1 MGKSIQE
8 DIIVKYLFDAVL
20 VPSEIMNRHDCRL
33 VVDLLRA
40 STQITTFF
48 DCGGSSLIPCTGKEE
63 ALEIKGEMGPD
74 WMLMGEIDGIMI
86 PGFDFGNSP
95 VEITRRGAPENA
107 LITTSNGTKSLLA
120 AAEDCPEVRV
130 ACARNAEAAAWDA
143 ICSGRHICMV
153 ASGRNGKF
161 SIEDTVCAGMI
172 IEKMLALAPSNG
184 GTEMELTDGA
194 ITSMALW
201 HHFGPDLVSVCME
214 SEHGK
219 ILQELGFTEDI
230 FFCGE
235 SDSSAS
241 VPCYRKDGKYGS
253 ISVR

>member
-1 MGKSIQE
+1 M
-8 DIIVKYLFDAVL
+8 KYLFDAVL
-20 VPSEIMNRHDCRL
+20 LSSEKMDKHDCRL

-63 ALEIKGEMGPD
+63 ALILKEELGPD
-74 WMLMGEIDGIMI
+74 WMLMGEIGGIMI
-86 PGFDFGNSP
+86 PGFDYGNSP
-95 VEITRRGAPENA
+95 LEIIKRGAPQNA
-107 LITTSNGTKSLLA
+107 LITTSNGTKALLA
-120 AAEDCPEVRV
+120 AADGCPEVRV

-143 ICSGRHICMV
+143 VCSGRVICVV

-161 SIEDTVCAGMI
+161 SMEDTVCAGMI
-172 IEKMLALAPSNG
+172 IEKMLVMAPSNG
-184 GTEMELTDGA
+184 GTEMELTDSA

-230 FFCGE
+230 FFCGDK
-235 SDSSAS
+235 DSSAS
-241 VPCYRKDGKYGS
+241 VPSYRKEGKYGS
-253 ISVR
+253 ISAK

>member
-1 MGKSIQE
+1 L
-8 DIIVKYLFDAVL
+8 KYLFDAVL
-20 VPSEIMNRHDCRL
+20 IPSERMERHDCRL
-33 VVDLLRA
+33 IVDLLRA

-63 ALEIKGEMGPD
+63 ALEIKREMGPA
-74 WMLMGEIDGIMI
+74 WMLMGERDGIMI

-107 LITTSNGTKSLLA
+107 VITTSNGTKALLA

-130 ACARNAEAAAWDA
+130 ACARNAEAAAWGCDLQRKA
-143 ICSGRHICMV
+143 YNVWLLQAGMGDS
-153 ASGRNGKF
+153 

-172 IEKMLALAPSNG
+172 IEKMLAMAPSNG

-194 ITSMALW
+194 ITAMALW
-201 HHFGPDLVSVCME
+201 HHFGPDLVPVCME

-219 ILQELGFTEDI
+219 ILQELGFAEDI

-235 SDSSAS
+235 NDSSAV
-241 VPCYRKDGKYGS
+241 VPYYRKDGKYGS
-253 ISVR
+253 ISAR

>member
-1 MGKSIQE
+1 M
-8 DIIVKYLFDAVL
+8 KYLFDAVL
-20 VPSEIMNRHDCRL
+20 IPSERMERHDCRL
-33 VVDLLRA
+33 IVDLLRA

-63 ALEIKGEMGPD
+63 ALEIKREMGPA
-74 WMLMGEIDGIMI
+74 WMLMGERDGIMI

-107 LITTSNGTKSLLA
+107 VITTSNGTKALLA

-143 ICSGRHICMV
+143 ICSGRHICVV
-153 ASGRNGKF
+153 ASGRNGRF

-172 IEKMLALAPSNG
+172 IEKMLAMAPSNG

-194 ITSMALW
+194 ITAMALW
-201 HHFGPDLVSVCME
+201 HHFGPDLVPVCME

-219 ILQELGFTEDI
+219 ILQELGFAEDI

-235 SDSSAS
+235 NDSSAV
-241 VPCYRKDGKYGS
+241 VPYYRKDGKYGS
-253 ISVR
+253 ISAR